1 VVQLQN
7 EIDSTKSQLTRIG
20 SEIKGLEV
28 NYKEL
33 STKYDSLNKV
43 AQSAISA
50 AEASK
55 KNAEIAYKALLQ
67 ATNSNNLVVKNLEVE
82 LNSDKENFIPEANA
96 TSALNKIIEAY
107 QNAQKQ
113 ANKDKVLADRA
124 TKDAASAR
132 EALLKAKQVFQN
144 KQDERNSLEASLEN
158 LTLKLVVAK
167 TELVSASA
175 AKVKAVDSFT
185 KASNKLAAVTDRF
198 REKELSYESAKSN
211 TKFEFENS
219 SSKNNQV
226 LALKKLSDW
235 SKTSVAAA
243 KDVVTAIDEELRNL
257 ENSQALDLLN
267 QDISIGFISISI
279 PLFIFT
285 VTAIAAIY
293 AYLARRKRRS
303 KFDLV
308 SNEMLVKILEQ
319 QKAAAIKEKNVKE

>member
-1 VVQLQN
+1 VIQLQN
-7 EIDSTKSQLTRIG
+7 EIDSTKTQLTRIE
-20 SEIKGLEV
+20 SEIRELEV

-33 STKYDSLNKV
+33 TIKYDLLNKV

-50 AEASK
+50 AEASR

-82 LNSDKENFIPEANA
+82 LNSNTENFVPDANA
-96 TSALNKIIEAY
+96 TTALTKLKEAY
-107 QNAQKQ
+107 QNAQNQ

-124 TKDAASAR
+124 TKDAAAAR
-132 EALLKAKQVFQN
+132 ESLLKAKQLFQS
-144 KQDERNSLEASLEN
+144 KKDQRKSLIASLEN
-158 LTLKLVVAK
+158 LTSKLAVAK
-167 TELVSASA
+167 TELASASA
-175 AKVKAVDSFT
+175 TKVKAVDSFT
-185 KASNKLAAVTDRF
+185 KASNKLAAATDRF

-243 KDVVTAIDEELRNL
+243 KDVITAIDEEVRNL

-267 QDISIGFISISI
+267 QDISIGFISI

-308 SNEMLVKILEQ
+308 SNEMLAKVLEQ
-319 QKAAAIKEKNVKE
+319 QEAAAIKEKNVKE